1 MWTEEDQAQ
10 LLAIA
15 RKSIENGLQS
25 GKSLVPGTETTSNP
39 LQAIRASFVT
49 LTLNQNLRG
58 CIGSLEAY
66 RPLINDV
73 AANAFS
79 SAFKDPRFPP
89 VSAEELDKITVEI
102 SILSPMEPMQ
112 VNDEQDLLVQLQP
125 GIDGLLIDDGRHRAT
140 FLPQVWSQLPEPAL
154 FLNHLKRKAGMP
166 LESWP
171 DTMKC
176 YRYHCDKFREQAD
189 EDNQSAPKP

>member
-1 MWTEEDQAQ
+1 MWTEEDQSQ

-15 RKSIENGLQS
+15 RTSIENGLQS
-25 GKSLVPGTETTSNP
+25 GKPLIPETEAAP
-39 LQAIRASFVT
+39 EALQAVRASFVT

-58 CIGSLEAY
+58 CIGSLEAH

-79 SAFKDPRFPP
+79 SAFKDPRFPS
-89 VSAEELDKITVEI
+89 VSAEELEKIAIEI

-112 VNDEQDLLVQLQP
+112 ISDEQDLLEQLQP
-125 GIDGLLIDDGRHRAT
+125 GIDGLLIDDGQHRAT

-171 DTMKC
+171 DSIKC
-176 YRYHCDKFREQAD
+176 YRYHSDKFGEPRTK
-189 EDNQSAPKP
+189 SP

>member
-1 MWTEEDQAQ
+1 MWTEEDQSQ

-15 RKSIENGLQS
+15 RTSIENGLQS
-25 GKSLVPGTETTSNP
+25 GKPLIPETTAVPES

-58 CIGSLEAY
+58 CIGSLEAH

-79 SAFKDPRFPP
+79 SAFKDPRFPTVTP
-89 VSAEELDKITVEI
+89 EELEKITVEI

-112 VNDEQDLLVQLQP
+112 VSDEQDLLTQLQP
-125 GIDGLLIDDGRHRAT
+125 GMDGLLIDDGRHRAT
-140 FLPQVWSQLPEPAL
+140 FLPQVWSHLPEPAL

-176 YRYHCDKFREQAD
+176 YRYHCDKFRE
-189 EDNQSAPKP
+189 SAG

>member
-25 GKSLVPGTETTSNP
+25 GKPLVPETETASNP

-58 CIGSLEAY
+58 CIGSLEAH

-73 AANAFS
+73 AANAYS

-89 VSAEELDKITVEI
+89 VSAEELEKITVEI

-112 VNDEQDLLVQLQP
+112 ANDEQDLLAQLQP
-125 GIDGLLIDDGRHRAT
+125 SIDGLLIDDGRHRAT

-171 DTMKC
+171 DTMQC
-176 YRYHCDKFREQAD
+176 YRYHCDKFREQTA
-189 EDNQSAPKP
+189 